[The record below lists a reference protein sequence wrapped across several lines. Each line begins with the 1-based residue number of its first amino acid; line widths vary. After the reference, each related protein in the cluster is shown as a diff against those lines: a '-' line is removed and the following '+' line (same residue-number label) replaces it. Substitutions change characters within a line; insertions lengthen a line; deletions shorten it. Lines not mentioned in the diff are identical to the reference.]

1 MEYNMEGTTVRG
13 IGYPVPVDEKSRLP
27 STVSKQPQASSAE
40 CQAEE
45 HGHTTGI
52 SVYEY
57 EYKTPNEKLLWI
69 VLRQAE
75 IKTKTL

>member
-1 MEYNMEGTTVRG
+1 MEGTTVRG

-52 SVYEY
+52 SV
-57 EYKTPNEKLLWI
+57 
-69 VLRQAE
+69 
-75 IKTKTL
+75 